1 MNMTTQITLTLSDE
15 IYKRAEHFAHLTGQ
29 AVEEVIAARVGDTLP
44 PLVSELD
51 SRPVETLLDDE
62 VISLAESMMDERL
75 SDRMS
80 ALSQK
85 QREDVLTSEE
95 QIELRMLFEIYNVG
109 QLRKAQALAQAV
121 KRGLRPPLSA

>member
-1 MNMTTQITLTLSDE
+1 MKMTTQIIVTLSDE
-15 IYKRAEHFAHLTGQ
+15 VYRRAEHFARLTGQ
-29 AVEEVIAARVGDTLP
+29 AVEDVIAERVGDTLP

-51 SRPVETLLDDE
+51 SRPVEMLSDDE
-62 VISLAESMMDERL
+62 VNTLAESMMDDRF
-75 SDRMS
+75 STRMS

-85 QREDVLTSEE
+85 QREEMLTSEE
-95 QIELRMLFEIYNVG
+95 QTELRMLFEIYNAG